1 MTRTSPPLR
10 ALRLLALSSLLLSLP
25 AWSAPS
31 PELQPETC
39 SVEGLMDSIRR
50 GLQSKSPAY
59 RRYLRELLKE
69 SAVTLPEEQLR
80 AAFER
85 ETEPLMVE
93 HLAAALAAKTD
104 RGESPGT
111 LQLVAKRAL
120 GDADPAVRAAATRA
134 LRRTSAEEHTG
145 DMYSRLVRDSSPQ
158 VRDEAATNLIEDNQ
172 FVYAG
177 MHGPS
182 TDLAVAAAAASSDP
196 KVTARILGNIS
207 TAAIGAGSAGAL
219 HTLLDNDDA
228 QVRASA
234 ATALGGVPASEMARA
249 RQTLGALYRAE
260 QDVGVRTAILQSLA
274 RLGFQSAVPELRALR
289 SVDPRLVAEVD
300 AWIGALSTGLQEW
313 SLLLRE
319 KQRLRQAR

>member
-1 MTRTSPPLR
+1 MTRTPIRVR
-10 ALRLLALSSLLLSLP
+10 ALCLLGLSFLLTPLV
-25 AWSAPS
+25 AFAEHPS
-31 PELQPETC
+31 LQPETC

-104 RGESPGT
+104 RGESPST
-111 LQLVAKRAL
+111 MQVVAKRAL
-120 GDADPAVRAAATRA
+120 DDADPAVRAAATRA

-145 DMYSRLVRDSSPQ
+145 DMYSRLVRDASPE
-158 VRDEAATNLIEDNQ
+158 VRMEAATNLIEDNRY
-172 FVYAG
+172 VYAG
-177 MHGPS
+177 YHGPAS
-182 TDLAVAAAAASSDP
+182 DTAVAAAAASSDA

-207 TAAIGAGSAGAL
+207 TAAISPESASTL
-219 HTLLDNDDA
+219 HSLLGNESA
-228 QVRASA
+228 EVRAGA
-234 ATALGGVPASEMARA
+234 ATAMGGVPATEMAKA
-249 RQTLGALYRAE
+249 RQTLGAMYRSE
-260 QDVGVRTAILQSLA
+260 TDVNVRTAILQSIA
-274 RLGFQSAVPELRALR
+274 RLGFASAVPELQSLR
-289 SVDPRLVAEVD
+289 QVDTRLVPEVD
-300 AWIGALSTGLQEW
+300 AWIRALSTGLQEW

-319 KQRLRQAR
+319 KQRLRQAH